1 MKKRRKLKMKRKLAL
16 VCSTVLLAGSFTAL
30 AGCDLS
36 KKNEDEKTVMNLS
49 LNPKV
54 EFILDTDDKV
64 ISVNALNE
72 EGNLVV
78 SAEAFTGKT
87 AEEAAKL
94 FVEVSADTGF
104 LIEGSA
110 YAADNKISVSFSGD
124 TEEAKKLYDT
134 VQSQIST
141 YLSSIDISATIE
153 QAAAIT
159 EAQLKALVEECAP
172 YVETAKMQY
181 AELVEEL
188 EKSRKE
194 TAELFS
200 QELKKAYY
208 DAKAFAMEQ
217 AKMEVVKEQ
226 LNVVEKLAFETAYA
240 LYTSS
245 VATIEDIRKTFL
257 VNEDSIY
264 QLALKDF
271 REKKAEFLN
280 YKNYIASLP
289 EGEVSEAQTAR
300 LAQISAA
307 LETAETALVG
317 AGETAN
323 KQLDSAKA
331 LATTHYEAVK
341 ALITDLSDK
350 VKANA
355 DAISAKQTEAQT
367 AFFTAFESNHAAAK
381 TAAENNWKAMQLLL
395 KAGTVNE

>member
-1 MKKRRKLKMKRKLAL
+1 MKRKLAL
-16 VCSTVLLAGSFTAL
+16 LCSATLLAGSFTVL
-30 AGCDLS
+30 AGCNLS
-36 KKNEDEKTVMNLS
+36 KGTEDEKTVMNLS

-54 EFILDTDDKV
+54 EFILDTEDKV
-64 ISVNALNE
+64 VSVNALNE

-124 TEEAKKLYDT
+124 ADEAKKLYNN

-159 EAQLKALVEECAP
+159 EEQIKALVEECAP
-172 YVETAKMQY
+172 YVETAQMEY

-194 TAELFS
+194 TAEFFS

-208 DAKAFAMEQ
+208 EAKAFAMEQ
-217 AKMEVVKEQ
+217 AKMDVIKEQ
-226 LNVVEKLAFETAYA
+226 LNIVEKLAFETAYE
-240 LYTSS
+240 LYISS
-245 VATIEDIRKTFL
+245 VETIEDVRKTFL

-289 EGEVSEAQTAR
+289 EGEVSEAQTVK
-300 LAQISAA
+300 LAQIS
-307 LETAETALVG
+307 TALDGAESALVS

-323 KQLDSAKA
+323 AQLDSAKA
-331 LATTHYEAVK
+331 LATTYYESAK

-350 VKANA
+350 AKANA

-367 AFFTAFESNHAAAK
+367 AFFTAFENNYADAK
-381 TAAENNWKAMQLLL
+381 TAAENNWKAMQQLLEMG
-395 KAGTVNE
+395 AVNE